1 MFRVQH
7 SRVPAVIA
15 VIALAAAAAGCSSAS
30 TPASTT
36 GKSSHQT
43 SQTKSV
49 ATTAFTAKQLR
60 GALLT
65 TMNGHKLA
73 ESVEAG
79 AYGALP
85 GIKETR
91 ASVKGVKIT
100 PAKCAGTT
108 GSGLSSAKFDNV
120 PATVASFRAGA
131 NGVSEVLLAPP
142 ASMLSSALVRKIPAG
157 CAHYTARLGKHVY
170 RYALKAERAP
180 RIGVATS
187 ELNVRA
193 SGAQR
198 ANICTVIYRTSNM
211 VGAITLVGAHST
223 RVQAQKLARM
233 AYQHAAKSLV

>member
-7 SRVPAVIA
+7 SRVPAAIA
-15 VIALAAAAAGCSSAS
+15 AIAIAATAAGCSSGGN

-36 GKSSHQT
+36 GKSTHQT
-43 SQTKSV
+43 KNVT
-49 ATTAFTAKQLR
+49 TTAYTAKQLR

-73 ESVEAG
+73 EAVEDG

-100 PAKCAGTT
+100 PARCAGTT
-108 GSGLSSAKFDNV
+108 GSGLSSAKFNNV
-120 PATVASFRAGA
+120 PATVASFRVGT
-131 NGVSEVLLAPP
+131 NGVSEVLLSPP

-157 CAHYTARLGKHVY
+157 CAHYVARLGKHVY

-180 RIGVATS
+180 RIGVAAS

-198 ANICTVIYRTSNM
+198 ANIWTVIYRTSNM
-211 VGAITLVGAHST
+211 VGAITLVGTHST
-223 RVQAQKLARM
+223 KAQAQALAKQ
-233 AYQHAAKSLV
+233 AYQHAAKTLV

>member
-7 SRVPAVIA
+7 SRVPAAIA
-15 VIALAAAAAGCSSAS
+15 AIALAATAAGCSSGN

-36 GKSSHQT
+36 GKSTSH
-43 SQTKSV
+43 QTKSV
-49 ATTAFTAKQLR
+49 ATTAYTAKQLR

-65 TMNGHKLA
+65 RMDGHKLA
-73 ESVEAG
+73 ESVEEG

-108 GSGLSSAKFDNV
+108 GSGLSSAKFNSV
-120 PATVASFRAGA
+120 PATVASFRVGA
-131 NGVSEVLLAPP
+131 NGVSEVLLSPP
-142 ASMLSSALVRKIPAG
+142 ASMLNSALVRKIPVG
-157 CAHYTARLGKHVY
+157 CAHYVARLGKHVY

-180 RIGVATS
+180 RIGLATS

-193 SGAQR
+193 AGAQR
-198 ANICTVIYRTSNM
+198 ANIWTVIYRTSNM
-211 VGAITLVGAHST
+211 VGAITLVGPHST
-223 RVQAQKLARM
+223 RVRAQALARK